1 MINGNWRW
9 GLGDGKWR
17 YELGDESERWRW
29 EMGGGGNR
37 WPTICT
43 CCWIETFYHPWLATT
58 WIEAFF
64 HSGSRR
70 LWSKHNRNSALYNL
84 GRGICTT
91 WLPLSFQN
99 CFLVF
104 AVGWGMVKGEWGMQ
118 AGCWCLV
125 VCASRGGRTD
135 GREGCVSESGV
146 LGLSFI

>member
-1 MINGNWRW
+1 MINIANRTRAERFGEHIRVH
-9 GLGDGKWR
+9 
-17 YELGDESERWRW
+17 SETDRLVSQ
-29 EMGGGGNR
+29 
-37 WPTICT
+37 
-43 CCWIETFYHPWLATT
+43 TFYHFWLATT

-70 LWSKHNRNSALYNL
+70 PWSKHDRKSALYNL
-84 GRGICTT
+84 GRGICPT

-99 CFLVF
+99 CFSVF